1 MPVNTAVRDR
11 CRTVLGH
18 QGTIHYVFPALSI
31 GPPGAANFL
40 IVVTDTAVSVL
51 ATRMLRGDR
60 PVSVH
65 ASYPRQT
72 RLGPIM
78 QAPGPVIELGSMV
91 FEFDDEYAAVVAAA
105 DAEVFAPETLP
116 PDPLPHL

>member
-1 MPVNTAVRDR
+1 MPVNAAVRDR

-18 QGTIHYVFPALSI
+18 QGAIRYVFPALSI

-40 IVVTDTAVSVL
+40 IVVTDTAISVL
-51 ATRMLRGDR
+51 ATRMLRSDR
-60 PVSVH
+60 PVSVY
-65 ASYPRQT
+65 ASFPRQT
-72 RLGPIM
+72 RLGPIL

>member
-1 MPVNTAVRDR
+1 MPVNAAVRDR

-18 QGTIHYVFPALSI
+18 RGAIRYVFPALSV
-31 GPPGAANFL
+31 GSPGTANFL
-40 IVVTDTAVSVL
+40 IVVTDLSVSVL
-51 ATRMLRGDR
+51 ATRMLRSDR

-65 ASYPRQT
+65 ATFPRHT
-72 RLGPIM
+72 RLGPIA
-78 QAPGPVIELGSMV
+78 QAPGPVIELGSMM